1 MQKEIVGILIF
12 LVIIGIII
20 YFYINAKTNA
30 KTNVNN
36 VNNVNN
42 LTNLNVSNK
51 SKPYLWL
58 YWEGILPAYIEMC
71 RETIYAHC
79 SSSFNIVTL
88 GKDNIDEWL
97 PELNEKK
104 LDFSKLK
111 IAQRVDFYRILL
123 LYKYGGLYMDMDII
137 AMRDPIEIMD
147 KLLDND
153 FVGFGC
159 TGNICK
165 YGYKYPSNWLLAS
178 RPNTKLM
185 RNVLKS
191 YEEKLNTINNNKIE
205 NKDINYFDFGKH
217 LIWKELHKLID
228 EENYTYYHY
237 KNKFDGTRDASGHW
251 VTMRRLFSDEKIL
264 YEDEQN
270 LMLVVLYNSDLDDF
284 DKSFRTKTKQEL
296 LNYNINFSKFYKKS
310 LNL

>member
-1 MQKEIVGILIF
+1 MQKEITYIIIF
-12 LVIIGIII
+12 LIVIGVIGVII
-20 YFYINAKTNA
+20 YNHLNTK
-30 KTNVNN
+30 NN
-36 VNNVNN
+36 NP
-42 LTNLNVSNK
+42 TKLNK
-51 SKPYLWL
+51 GMKPYLWL
-58 YWEGILPAYIEMC
+58 YWEGNMPAYIQMC
-71 RETIYAHC
+71 KETIYEHC
-79 SSSFNIVTL
+79 SKSFNIVFL

-97 PELNEKK
+97 PELEEKK
-104 LDFSKLK
+104 LDFTKLK

-137 AMRDPIEIMD
+137 VMRDPIEIMD
-147 KLLDND
+147 KLNFND

-159 TGNICK
+159 TGNVCK

-185 RNVLKS
+185 KNILTG
-191 YEEKLNTINNNKIE
+191 YEAKLNEINNNKIE

-237 KNKFDGTRDASGHW
+237 KNKFDGTRDNDGHW
-251 VTMRRLFSDEKIL
+251 VTMQRLFSNEKIV
-264 YEDEQN
+264 YEDESN

-284 DKSFRTKTKQEL
+284 DKSFRTKSKEEL
-296 LNYNINFSKFYKKS
+296 LNYNINFTKFYKKS
-310 LNL
+310 LNI